1 MKELSFSYLS
11 PREIMST
18 EQMLKL
24 GTHALKVISNHYVV
38 TSIIGTPDKHD
49 CPIHEIL
56 YDDIVSY
63 GTSAVK
69 EVYQQFVE
77 RYGHGP
83 CDLVFPKDENF
94 IIEKIAGTILFV
106 MDKVYNCDKLMITV
120 YGNIRSSRFDRSS
133 IPELIYSSIQENF
146 DIIEFWSSPKKYQI
160 IIRKDKG
167 E

>member
-69 EVYQQFVE
+69 EVYQQYKNSLY
-77 RYGHGP
+77 RWGK
-83 CDLVFPKDENF
+83 LNRNF
-94 IIEKIAGTILFV
+94 II
-106 MDKVYNCDKLMITV
+106 
-120 YGNIRSSRFDRSS
+120 R
-133 IPELIYSSIQENF
+133 
-146 DIIEFWSSPKKYQI
+146 KKGGVI
-160 IIRKDKG
+160 
-167 E
+167 